1 MPAVGRVAIDRS
13 DLGRRVT
20 VRYRLAEGGFSDV
33 VGILET
39 CDDATF
45 GVRDRNG
52 TLRVVARSDVVAA
65 KVVPAAPPRRPR

>member
-1 MPAVGRVAIDRS
+1 MPAVGRVAIGCA

-20 VRYRLAEGGFSDV
+20 VRYRLLEGGFTDV

-39 CDDATF
+39 CDDTTF
-45 GVRDRNG
+45 GVRDRAG
-52 TLRVVARSDVVAA
+52 RLRIVTRTDAVAA